1 MKKFFLFL
9 ALIMPIYVFA
19 WSTIDLWHWWTLENA
34 ENNNFRGST
43 LYYNNSQVYYFR
55 ICTEQENICD
65 AITSGLKAWKNG
77 VFVEYFQWGGMDPG
91 IYRITKNGSFVWQN
105 TDQKNICSTV
115 SGTCQYQG
123 FSVYSSTKLK
133 LSYIQ
138 NWKKKYKLITIK

>member
-1 MKKFFLFL
+1 M
-9 ALIMPIYVFA
+9 MPLYVFA
-19 WSTIDLWHWWTLENA
+19 WSSLNLWYWWTLENV

-55 ICTEQENICD
+55 TCAEQDNVCD
-65 AITSGLKAWKNG
+65 AITSWLKAGKNG

-91 IYRITKNGSFVWQN
+91 IYRITSKGNFVWQN
-105 TDQKNICSTV
+105 TDQKNICSTIIG
-115 SGTCQYQG
+115 SCQYQG

-133 LSYIQ
+133 LNYTL